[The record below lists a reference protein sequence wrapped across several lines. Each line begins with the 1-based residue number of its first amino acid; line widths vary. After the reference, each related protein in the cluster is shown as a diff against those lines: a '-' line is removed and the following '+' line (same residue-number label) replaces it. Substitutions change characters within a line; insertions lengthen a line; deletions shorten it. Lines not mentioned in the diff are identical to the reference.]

1 MAMQQSRLERENLEA
16 HVDLCA
22 ERYRVL
28 EEKLNRLESKV
39 DSLTNAMSKV
49 AEKQTAAT
57 MSSNKLVIGAA
68 ATVIAGLL
76 STVVLLLLN
85 LRYYIVHTII
95 HKKPNI
101 FNGLFMCYINHH
113 NTHHT
118 HPNYN
123 FGVTSLWVDKL
134 FNTYKY

>member
-28 EEKLNRLESKV
+28 EEKLDNLDKKFDRLESAMK
-39 DSLTNAMSKV
+39 DLTD
-49 AEKQTAAT
+49 KQASDKAN
-57 MSSNKLVIGAA
+57 SNKLLIGAA

-85 LRYYIVHTII
+85 LQ
-95 HKKPNI
+95 
-101 FNGLFMCYINHH
+101 GL
-113 NTHHT
+113 
-118 HPNYN
+118 
-123 FGVTSLWVDKL
+123 S
-134 FNTYKY
+134 

>member
-1 MAMQQSRLERENLEA
+1 MAMNQSRLERENLEA

-39 DSLTNAMSKV
+39 DSLTDAMAKV
-49 AEKQTAAT
+49 SEKQTAST
-57 MSSNKLVIGAA
+57 LSSNKLVIGAS

-85 LRYYIVHTII
+85 LQT
-95 HKKPNI
+95 
-101 FNGLFMCYINHH
+101 
-113 NTHHT
+113 
-118 HPNYN
+118 
-123 FGVTSLWVDKL
+123 VTPLVGG
-134 FNTYKY
+134 

>member
-28 EEKLNRLESKV
+28 EEKLDKLDDKFDRLETAM
-39 DSLTNAMSKV
+39 DSLV
-49 AEKQTAAT
+49 EKQVQDKA
-57 MSSNKLVIGAA
+57 SSNKLLIGAA

-85 LRYYIVHTII
+85 LQ
-95 HKKPNI
+95 
-101 FNGLFMCYINHH
+101 GLN
-113 NTHHT
+113 
-118 HPNYN
+118 
-123 FGVTSLWVDKL
+123 
-134 FNTYKY
+134 

>member
-28 EEKLNRLESKV
+28 EEKLDNLDKKFDRIESAV
-39 DSLTNAMSKV
+39 RELTD
-49 AEKQTAAT
+49 KQAQDKA
-57 MSSNKLVIGAA
+57 SSNKLLIGAA

-85 LRYYIVHTII
+85 LQ
-95 HKKPNI
+95 
-101 FNGLFMCYINHH
+101 GL
-113 NTHHT
+113 
-118 HPNYN
+118 
-123 FGVTSLWVDKL
+123 G
-134 FNTYKY
+134 

>member
-28 EEKLNRLESKV
+28 EEKLDNLDKKFDRIESAV
-39 DSLTNAMSKV
+39 RELTDKQAQ
-49 AEKQTAAT
+49 EKA
-57 MSSNKLVIGAA
+57 SSNKLLIGAA

-85 LRYYIVHTII
+85 LQ
-95 HKKPNI
+95 
-101 FNGLFMCYINHH
+101 GL
-113 NTHHT
+113 
-118 HPNYN
+118 
-123 FGVTSLWVDKL
+123 G
-134 FNTYKY
+134 

>member
-57 MSSNKLVIGAA
+57 MSSNKLVIR
-68 ATVIAGLL
+68 GLICYL
-76 STVVLLLLN
+76 TNHIIQLLAKLKLYLLN
-85 LRYYIVHTII
+85 VEIV
-95 HKKPNI
+95 
-101 FNGLFMCYINHH
+101 
-113 NTHHT
+113 
-118 HPNYN
+118 
-123 FGVTSLWVDKL
+123 
-134 FNTYKY
+134 

>member
-1 MAMQQSRLERENLEA
+1 MAMNQSRLERENLEA

-28 EEKLNRLESKV
+28 EEKLIRLESKV
-39 DSLTNAMSKV
+39 DALASAMNKV

-57 MSSNKLVIGAA
+57 LGSNKLVIGAA

-85 LRYYIVHTII
+85 L
-95 HKKPNI
+95 
-101 FNGLFMCYINHH
+101 
-113 NTHHT
+113 NT
-118 HPNYN
+118 
-123 FGVTSLWVDKL
+123 VTPLVGG
-134 FNTYKY
+134 